1 MKLLYAILKAKEIP
15 NSVVVYGPNGGN
27 WTEYSVQ
34 HYWENGELHWTAGW
48 TVGGVLKE
56 GMESS
61 RIGEE
66 NLYKD
71 GFEVYSHNRE
81 LI

>member
-1 MKLLYAILKAKEIP
+1 MKLLYALLKARDIP
-15 NSVVVYGPNGGN
+15 GSVVVYNDH
-27 WTEYSVQ
+27 WDEYSVQ
-34 HYWENGELHWTAGW
+34 HFWKDDQLHWTAGW